1 LTLQLS
7 VWNFT
12 PYFLT
17 KQKPTKMNDIKNIMI
32 GVLLALIVYKLVD
45 TLLLSKIAMFEESYD
60 EMN

>member
-1 LTLQLS
+1 MEYRPLRL
-7 VWNFT
+7 N
-12 PYFLT
+12 FLT
-17 KQKPTKMNDIKNIMI
+17 NKKPQKMDNIKNIML

>member
-1 LTLQLS
+1 MG
-7 VWNFT
+7 NI
-12 PYFLT
+12 
-17 KQKPTKMNDIKNIMI
+17 KDIML

>member
-1 LTLQLS
+1 MD
-7 VWNFT
+7 N
-12 PYFLT
+12 
-17 KQKPTKMNDIKNIMI
+17 IKNIML

>member
-1 LTLQLS
+1 
-7 VWNFT
+7 
-12 PYFLT
+12 
-17 KQKPTKMNDIKNIMI
+17 MNDIKNIMI